1 MKIIETEP
9 DKLLNS
15 DYINQLDILLNSLNA
30 ALIIEKDRD
39 VIHFSPFLSEIGI
52 DYHNILQKQ
61 VETTNRTDGIIR
73 ISDTL
78 FVKTIPV
85 DYSDNTTGTLF
96 LINDSTIAAE
106 ELKTFKNSVIY
117 TLILFLII
125 MIIINT
131 LITYLLSRQI
141 VSPIVR
147 LKNAA
152 QLIQKGNY
160 DFQLKSPSKDE
171 IGSLFLSF
179 EEARKQLKK
188 SEETQKI
195 YEQSRNELITNISH
209 DLKTPI
215 TTIKGYIEGIMDGI
229 PKSKEKEDKY
239 LQTIYQNALN
249 MESLIEDLFLLS
261 RFDLNQSLYQFEN
274 INIKD
279 FLSDSYEEL
288 QFYLMEKNIKLEYIE
303 NYEGQ
308 KLVKAD
314 RQQLKRVI
322 INIINNAINYKNVDD
337 PEIKIVLTERK
348 HEAQIEIRDNGRG
361 ISEDM
366 LDKVFERFYKADR
379 SRSNNIPGTGLGLY
393 IARKI
398 INDHGGSI
406 WAKSKINKGTSIFFT
421 LLKIEKN
428 SHQ

>member
-1 MKIIETEP
+1 MSIQRKLWISNLILIFITILLLIGVSLIITENFREFIEFSPPDSQRQPIFFNRTFLRADRTIMKIIETEP

-160 DFQLKSPSKDE
+160 DF
-171 IGSLFLSF
+171 
-179 EEARKQLKK
+179 
-188 SEETQKI
+188 
-195 YEQSRNELITNISH
+195 
-209 DLKTPI
+209 
-215 TTIKGYIEGIMDGI
+215 
-229 PKSKEKEDKY
+229 
-239 LQTIYQNALN
+239 
-249 MESLIEDLFLLS
+249 
-261 RFDLNQSLYQFEN
+261 
-274 INIKD
+274 
-279 FLSDSYEEL
+279 
-288 QFYLMEKNIKLEYIE
+288 
-303 NYEGQ
+303 
-308 KLVKAD
+308 
-314 RQQLKRVI
+314 
-322 INIINNAINYKNVDD
+322 
-337 PEIKIVLTERK
+337 
-348 HEAQIEIRDNGRG
+348 
-361 ISEDM
+361 
-366 LDKVFERFYKADR
+366 
-379 SRSNNIPGTGLGLY
+379 
-393 IARKI
+393 
-398 INDHGGSI
+398 
-406 WAKSKINKGTSIFFT
+406 
-421 LLKIEKN
+421 
-428 SHQ
+428 